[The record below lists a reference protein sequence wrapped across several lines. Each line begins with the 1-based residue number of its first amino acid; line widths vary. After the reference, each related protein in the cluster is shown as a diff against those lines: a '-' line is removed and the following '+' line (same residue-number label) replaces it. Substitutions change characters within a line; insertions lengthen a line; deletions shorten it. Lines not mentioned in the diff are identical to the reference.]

1 MSKFA
6 SIAIGL
12 PLGLALAA
20 CGGND
25 EAAEGAGET
34 AAAEAVM
41 AQPGEYRTTATLAD
55 LNVPSADAGQLEQIR
70 AILSEGLAEGKT
82 FCLAAQDAEAAGRE
96 LAKQLAEGDCSVE
109 EFALNGG
116 NMDAS
121 MMCTI
126 DLGEGRTSEGP
137 VSVEGT
143 VREQSSSMTV
153 AMDQVMPGA
162 GGSDMTA
169 NMTIRMD
176 SQRIGECTADAG

>member
-1 MSKFA
+1 MKKY
-6 SIAIGL
+6 AIL

-20 CGGND
+20 CGGGED
-25 EAAEGAGET
+25 AAEADGAEGA
-34 AAAEAVM
+34 AAAAVM

-55 LNVPSADAGQLEQIR
+55 LTIPGASNEQLETFR
-70 AILSEGLAEGKT
+70 GAISEGLADGKT

-109 EFALNGG
+109 NFTMDGGTLN
-116 NMDAS
+116 AA
-121 MMCTI
+121 MMCSI
-126 DLGEGRTSEGP
+126 PIGNGQSTSGP

-153 AMDQVMPGA
+153 AMDQVLPTGD
-162 GGSDMTA
+162 GSEMTA

-176 SQRIGECTADAG
+176 SQRIGDCTADAG